1 MSFKW
6 QMPPS
11 PLFKLS
17 YTFKLKRN
25 LFTAKIFHFRCE
37 AKLTFMLFFI
47 FTKEKKPMNFQI
59 YLFKLKELK
68 YFQIFVYYYTVT
80 CNRLKYRIT
89 TNTGA
94 FSIGLTSCFHKNV
107 CDAVFRFISRWT
119 KKIYCQ
125 CLKFNFKHK

>member
-1 MSFKW
+1 
-6 QMPPS
+6 MPPS

-25 LFTAKIFHFRCE
+25 LFTANIFHFRCE

-47 FTKEKKPMNFQI
+47 FKKEKKPMNFQI

-94 FSIGLTSCFHKNV
+94 FSIGLT
-107 CDAVFRFISRWT
+107 VFIKTFAMRFLDSFPDEL
-119 KKIYCQ
+119 KKYTV
-125 CLKFNFKHK
+125 NA

>member
-1 MSFKW
+1 
-6 QMPPS
+6 MPPS

-47 FTKEKKPMNFQI
+47 FTKEKKTMNFQI

-94 FSIGLTSCFHKNV
+94 FSIGLTVFIKTFAMRFLDSFPDELKN
-107 CDAVFRFISRWT
+107 ILSML
-119 KKIYCQ
+119 KIQ
-125 CLKFNFKHK
+125 F